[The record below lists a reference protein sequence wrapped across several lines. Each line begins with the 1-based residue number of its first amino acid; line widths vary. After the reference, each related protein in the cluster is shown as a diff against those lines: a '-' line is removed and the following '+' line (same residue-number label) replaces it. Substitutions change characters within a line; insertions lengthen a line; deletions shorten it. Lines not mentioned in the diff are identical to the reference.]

1 MALKKSPK
9 SKKWSESVIPIF
21 HPLGVALKT
30 RSKFKQMVR
39 KYNTYYPFLPKKKAQ
54 IEQNVII
61 VFIVS

>member
-39 KYNTYYPFLPKKKAQ
+39 KRFLPKKKAQ